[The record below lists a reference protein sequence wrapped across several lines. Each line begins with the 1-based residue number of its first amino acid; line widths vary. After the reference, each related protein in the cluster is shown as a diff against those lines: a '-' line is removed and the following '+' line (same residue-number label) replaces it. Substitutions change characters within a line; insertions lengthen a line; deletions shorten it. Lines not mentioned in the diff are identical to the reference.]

1 MGNTTNKWDNTV
13 KEVLSKYFFDLSKL
27 VFATIVLGGFA
38 IIITD
43 DYKQFNWYAFI
54 GGLMTTIFLAIL
66 CYTILKR

>member
-1 MGNTTNKWDNTV
+1 MTNKWYNTV

-66 CYTILKR
+66 GYTILKR

>member
-1 MGNTTNKWDNTV
+1 MTNKWDNTV

-27 VFATIVLGGFA
+27 VFATIVLGGFV

-66 CYTILKR
+66 GYTILKR

>member
-1 MGNTTNKWDNTV
+1 MTNKWDNTV

-43 DYKQFNWYAFI
+43 D
-54 GGLMTTIFLAIL
+54 
-66 CYTILKR
+66 